1 MCDTPPSRLQNVRP
15 VNYGEDSTELF
26 VNLTCPPDYVGRVE
40 ASCPGTNA
48 TVAMNCSGMY
58 PTIDP
63 LTGVALSFENTWTT
77 QMSCATTVQPTCLL
91 WNAALQAYDDQLCRP
106 VNWTA
111 TNTTCACGADAS
123 AVASEGGG
131 ASFTSGAAA
140 LAGYFA
146 SMFDPSAFGANLF
159 MQASYGVLHEDRIS
173 LQLRRN
179 LLFTQNPLLMATFG
193 TILSLVL
200 LNMARAV
207 VSFSSL
213 FPNFLPIF
221 LPTVIFFLSI
231 SLLFL
236 SLPDLSFFSPFL
248 SLFFSRLAERAVGA
262 VTSSSWTGAFKK
274 QHARARYS
282 RVLILLCCWLL
293 RLSVFPLARRVVA
306 ACCVLCVAPGDRHL
320 ERHEGQLGQ

>member
-1 MCDTPPSRLQNVRP
+1 MTLVLQARRCARCFLCVYFLSLHPTVAWRRHACSFFYVCLGTQRAPTTPQLATTATAAMLISGAAGVKERDAVVFSGAAAVKKACVRHPPPSRLQNVRP

-179 LLFTQNPLLMATFG
+179 LLFAQNPLLMATFG

-221 LPTVIFFLSI
+221 LPAVIFISI
-231 SLLFL
+231 YFPSL
-236 SLPDLSFFSPFL
+236 SLSP
-248 SLFFSRLAERAVGA
+248 
-262 VTSSSWTGAFKK
+262 
-274 QHARARYS
+274 
-282 RVLILLCCWLL
+282 
-293 RLSVFPLARRVVA
+293 
-306 ACCVLCVAPGDRHL
+306 
-320 ERHEGQLGQ
+320 